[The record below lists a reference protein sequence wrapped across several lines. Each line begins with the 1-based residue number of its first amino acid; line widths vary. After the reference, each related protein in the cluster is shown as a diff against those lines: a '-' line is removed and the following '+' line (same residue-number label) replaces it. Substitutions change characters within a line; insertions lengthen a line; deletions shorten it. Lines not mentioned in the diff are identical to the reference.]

1 AAVDA
6 HDPEQQEGTPA
17 AHAAARLL
25 EGEEVAVAGFL
36 FDMDGTLVDSLPAVE
51 EAWRLWCLE
60 HGLPEPDS
68 LVHGRTARD
77 MVTGAG
83 VPAHLV
89 DQGVERLSEIES
101 RPGQVLSLMSG
112 TGALLAALP
121 AERWGVVTSATRRV
135 SDARLAAAG
144 GGGPPL
150 PPAAGGVGPGQAGPA
165 PLRPG
170 TEIRRPRLPA
180 AGAAR

>member
-1 AAVDA
+1 
-6 HDPEQQEGTPA
+6 
-17 AHAAARLL
+17 
-25 EGEEVAVAGFL
+25 
-36 FDMDGTLVDSLPAVE
+36 
-51 EAWRLWCLE
+51 
-60 HGLPEPDS
+60 
-68 LVHGRTARD
+68 
-77 MVTGAG
+77 
-83 VPAHLV
+83 HLV

-150 PPAAGGVGPGQAGPA
+150 PAAGGGGGTGRPGPGPLRPRAQRPPPRPPAAGGAPGAAPPPPAARGDPA
-165 PLRPG
+165 PRAP
-170 TEIRRPRLPA
+170 
-180 AGAAR
+180 